1 MAAKH
6 FTSRT
11 GNVNWLRLARR
22 AGCIGLILVTRS
34 GLGQTNLTWSSGVWT
49 NQPVYRLL
57 APSDFQRLH
66 YYYLAQPNSPAP
78 GTEQHVFTLGPSG
91 TWNND
96 WNSKV
101 VPRPTRNALNAVT
114 AQQVDLFRRAG
125 MFTNG
130 VWQIVTSQTNIPLS
144 SLNPTPASYAQIRAV
159 IDHDQMLRQVSQL
172 KLSLSATGVASNA
185 TPAAPSQ

>member
-1 MAAKH
+1 
-6 FTSRT
+6 
-11 GNVNWLRLARR
+11 
-22 AGCIGLILVTRS
+22 
-34 GLGQTNLTWSSGVWT
+34 
-49 NQPVYRLL
+49 
-57 APSDFQRLH
+57 
-66 YYYLAQPNSPAP
+66 
-78 GTEQHVFTLGPSG
+78 
-91 TWNND
+91 
-96 WNSKV
+96 
-101 VPRPTRNALNAVT
+101 
-114 AQQVDLFRRAG
+114 